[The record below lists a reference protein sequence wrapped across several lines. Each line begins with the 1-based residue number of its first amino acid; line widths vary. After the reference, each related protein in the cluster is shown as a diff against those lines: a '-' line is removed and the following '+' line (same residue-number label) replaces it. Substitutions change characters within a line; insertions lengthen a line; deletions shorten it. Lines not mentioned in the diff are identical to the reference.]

1 MAALEPSS
9 VDGAVV
15 AEHKVD
21 DKHAHDEEAM
31 VVENSNEL
39 HGDLDR
45 NSMGDVQVIR
55 QQKMYIIKVP
65 RFSGEDLWA
74 KIQDAHAHLD
84 KLTQERDAINIRK
97 QKQKVI
103 NIFCNVCILEKAT
116 LLRILSSLAC
126 LLHLSKYVAVC
137 M

>member
-15 AEHKVD
+15 AEYKVD

-55 QQKMYIIKVP
+55 QQKIYIIKVP

-84 KLTQERDAINIRK
+84 KLTQERDAINIHK